1 MPSRAEA
8 IAARVAAVLTGA
20 TAAGASV
27 YRDRTDAVSRD
38 EPVSILVELIDE
50 DSTPLG
56 GGRPGF
62 AGEQDTDMLRLAV
75 IVCVRSA
82 SWQSVADGVR
92 VAAHA
97 LLVGDA
103 TLRNLV
109 ASLRR
114 DRCEWKAASA
124 DLPFGYAAQIYAV
137 KYLTRAQ
144 ALDQPV

>member
-20 TAAGASV
+20 TAAGANV
-27 YRDRTDAVSRD
+27 YRDRAEAMTREESPA
-38 EPVSILVELIDE
+38 ILIELIDE
-50 DSTPLG
+50 DSSPLG
-56 GGRPGF
+56 GGRQAF
-62 AGEQDTDMLRLAV
+62 AGEQDTDVLRLAV

-82 SWQSVADGVR
+82 SWQTVADGVR

-97 LLVGDA
+97 LLMGDA
-103 TLRNLV
+103 TLRGLV

-124 DLPFGYAAQIYAV
+124 DLPFGYAAQIYAA
-137 KYLTRAQ
+137 KYATRAH